1 MMANPKK
8 NSREA
13 EGYLRLIAQVSVV
26 RSLAAWEGE
35 RSTLSVE
42 WQIKNKLST
51 FVSGH

>member
-13 EGYLRLIAQVSVV
+13 EGYFRLIAQVSMVT
-26 RSLAAWEGE
+26 AAWEGE
-35 RSTLSVE
+35 RSTVSVE
-42 WQIKNKLST
+42 WQVKNKLST